1 MRTYN
6 NIRGVCLCGCS
17 LFSITIARAHPPQS
31 PPVVLERALSAARD
45 AALAE
50 SGGDMVRA
58 LRLYTA
64 CACDYLAYAA
74 VTDDSQAEAVVRER
88 AAGFAQRAAQLR
100 ALLRRA
106 RASGA
111 EATRQREAALRDPR
125 HGEGPSAADTAPA
138 TERANRAAEPGHCS
152 TSVISRWSGATAA
165 GPAGT
170 TAPGMAVAADAVATA
185 HSCRRGVHVS
195 GEARPAATP
204 FLARLGLCGA
214 HA

>member
-1 MRTYN
+1 M
-6 NIRGVCLCGCS
+6 G
-17 LFSITIARAHPPQS
+17 
-31 PPVVLERALSAARD
+31 
-45 AALAE
+45 
-50 SGGDMVRA
+50 RA

-64 CACDYLAYAA
+64 CACDFLAYAA
-74 VTDDSQAEAVVRER
+74 VTDDSRAEAVVRER

-125 HGEGPSAADTAPA
+125 HGQGPSAADTAPA

-152 TSVISRWSGATAA
+152 TSVISRWSAATAA

-185 HSCRRGVHVS
+185 LSCRRGVHVTRDVS
-195 GEARPAATP
+195 GEARPAAT
-204 FLARLGLCGA
+204 
-214 HA
+214 HALSCASRSQAVWCALLMPRVDPGSRYRCDKSAFVL